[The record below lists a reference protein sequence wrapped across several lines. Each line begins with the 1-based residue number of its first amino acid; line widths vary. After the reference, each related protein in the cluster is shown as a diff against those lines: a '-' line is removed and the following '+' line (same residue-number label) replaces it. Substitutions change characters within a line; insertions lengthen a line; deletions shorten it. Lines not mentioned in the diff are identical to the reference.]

1 MGSYLLRR
9 LVHAVP
15 VLFGISI
22 ITYLLVYFLPA
33 DPARMYA
40 GPNASV
46 ETVASIRRQLGLD
59 QPFYVQYG
67 RYLGRILVGDFGFS
81 YKLQMP
87 VMDAIA
93 ARLPYTMLLTGAG
106 VLVELL
112 IGLPLGML
120 AALRPRSLIDRSAML
135 FTFFAVAAPPFWLGL
150 LLLYFLAFKLPLFPL
165 GGVGTTRH
173 LVLPALAA
181 GLGGSAWYA
190 RMMRASMLEVLEADY
205 IRTAQAKGLQQRVVV
220 LRHALRN
227 AFMPILTMVGMD
239 IPWFLSGVV
248 LIEAVFAWPGLGKL
262 AVDAIRNVDVPL
274 ILGTVLFTALVVVL
288 ANTVTDMLYGVL
300 DPRIRHRSR

>member
-1 MGSYLLRR
+1 MGTYLLRR
-9 LVHAVP
+9 CVHAIP

-40 GPNASV
+40 GPSATAA
-46 ETVASIRRQLGLD
+46 TVANIRRQLGLD

-67 RYLGRILVGDFGFS
+67 RYLLRVLSGDFGFS

-87 VMDAIA
+87 VLQAIL
-93 ARLPYTMLLTGAG
+93 ARLPYTILLTAAG
-106 VLVELL
+106 IFVELL

-120 AALRPRSLIDRSAML
+120 AALRPRSWLDRGAML
-135 FTFFAVAAPPFWLGL
+135 LTFFAVAAPPFWLGL
-150 LLLYFLAFKLPLFPL
+150 LLLYFFAFKLPLFPL
-165 GGVGTTRH
+165 GGTGSLRH

-190 RMMRASMLEVLEADY
+190 RIMRSSMLEALQADY
-205 IRTAQAKGLQQRVVV
+205 VRTAQAKGLRNRVVV
-220 LRHALRN
+220 LRHVLRN
-227 AFMPILTMVGMD
+227 AFMPILTMIGTD
-239 IPWFLSGVV
+239 IPWFISGVV
-248 LIEAVFAWPGLGKL
+248 LIEAVFAWPGMGKL

-274 ILGTVLFTALVVVL
+274 ILGTVLFTAIVVVV
-288 ANTVTDMLYGVL
+288 ANIITDLLYGVL
-300 DPRIRHRSR
+300 DPRIRHSD